1 MTESKIEPSWLK
13 DGKIR
18 VPSSRSPSISGV
30 TFAFS
35 AEITRRL
42 MVMFSVAIMAFL
54 LVEAGGT
61 LKAMAGEI
69 VAVWIADGYLLGH
82 TMAAP
87 RQRKP
92 FILVGGT
99 IGLLAADLLR
109 GEGLYASLSFT
120 LAGMLEVCVAALLV
134 PNVKSAKELVVPKAF
149 LRFIF
154 VAGLLAPVLSGL
166 VAVLLLEGFFTNH
179 PFSSFSNWVISDAL
193 GFVIFTPVSLVILS
207 GEWKSLLEPGHRLK
221 SLLLL
226 AAVGSITAL
235 TFAQSSYPFLYWV
248 LPPLA
253 FLAFQAE
260 LSTVLLGTLLFI
272 GIAVPLTVRGTGPL
286 WLFAFHTMQERIL
299 ALQLVA
305 VAALSIVLPITVLQA
320 QRNQLVALL
329 TEGHR
334 RFRQLAEHSDE
345 VIVQLAP
352 DGEFQYVSPRVT
364 PALGYEPQELVGT
377 GILDMVH
384 EEDRHRVRL
393 AMTGASSGDAQ
404 ESVQYRLQHKD
415 RSFIWVRSFIA
426 AMPVG
431 PSDDYAAIAFTV
443 RDINSY
449 VLSEQRR
456 IAEEERL
463 KQLAYIDSLTGLKN
477 RRYFDAKF
485 TDYLQVAPGIA
496 SVRQVAVLFVDVDYF
511 KKYNDMYGHQAG
523 DECLSAVARRID
535 ATIREADVLARY
547 GGEEFVVLL
556 DGCPDSVAVAT
567 AERIRANVEALAMAH
582 EASPL
587 GVVTLSIG
595 VAHSTVHETS
605 DARQLLDAADAAL
618 YEAKHLGR
626 NRVFHWQT
634 A

>member
-1 MTESKIEPSWLK
+1 
-13 DGKIR
+13 
-18 VPSSRSPSISGV
+18 
-30 TFAFS
+30 
-35 AEITRRL
+35 
-42 MVMFSVAIMAFL
+42 
-54 LVEAGGT
+54 
-61 LKAMAGEI
+61 
-69 VAVWIADGYLLGH
+69 
-82 TMAAP
+82 MAADC
-87 RQRKP
+87 K
-92 FILVGGT
+92 T
-99 IGLLAADLLR
+99 
-109 GEGLYASLSFT
+109 T
-120 LAGMLEVCVAALLV
+120 
-134 PNVKSAKELVVPKAF
+134 
-149 LRFIF
+149 
-154 VAGLLAPVLSGL
+154 
-166 VAVLLLEGFFTNH
+166 
-179 PFSSFSNWVISDAL
+179 
-193 GFVIFTPVSLVILS
+193 
-207 GEWKSLLEPGHRLK
+207 RL
-221 SLLLL
+221 
-226 AAVGSITAL
+226 
-235 TFAQSSYPFLYWV
+235 
-248 LPPLA
+248 
-253 FLAFQAE
+253 
-260 LSTVLLGTLLFI
+260 
-272 GIAVPLTVRGTGPL
+272 
-286 WLFAFHTMQERIL
+286 
-299 ALQLVA
+299 
-305 VAALSIVLPITVLQA
+305 TVLQA

-352 DGEFQYVSPRVT
+352 DGEFHYVSPRVT
-364 PALGYEPQELVGT
+364 LALGYEPQELVGT
-377 GILDMVH
+377 RILDMVH
-384 EEDRHRVRL
+384 EDDRHRVKL
-393 AMTGASSGDAQ
+393 AMTGASSGDTQ

-415 RSFIWVRSFIA
+415 CSFIWVRSYIA

-431 PSDDYAAIAFTV
+431 PTDDYAAIAFTV

-556 DGCPDSVAVAT
+556 DGCPYSVAVAA

-595 VAHSTVHETS
+595 VAHSSVNETS
-605 DARQLLDAADAAL
+605 DARQLLVVADAAL
-618 YEAKHLGR
+618 YKAKHLGR
-626 NRVFHWQT
+626 NQVFHWHSV
-634 A
+634 